1 MTRRGKETDNPVF
14 LLKRKRGGGSAL
26 FRSPLSSWLC
36 CFSCCITEHL
46 LLRSLMRHQ
55 GLRIITV
62 YYKRLVEFCH
72 LVYTDKKIVHDLHT
86 ANLPANAS
94 TQLCVVAQ
102 RASDM
107 KAVDPP
113 TRILASTMHSDV
125 SPQLVTG
132 SVRKYWHKDT
142 TWCVCAP
149 LCAIGLPLQ
158 HVLELQF
165 PQWWR
170 GVEGVNS
177 LTLFLWECDVNSNM
191 GTQWAIKRSCRFVV
205 TEWVFLFY
213 FIISICFFTLY
224 IVL

>member
-36 CFSCCITEHL
+36 CFSCCTTEHL

-113 TRILASTMHSDV
+113 PNLSINNAQWRISSAGNRECEKIPTQRHD
-125 SPQLVTG
+125 LV
-132 SVRKYWHKDT
+132 
-142 TWCVCAP
+142 C
-149 LCAIGLPLQ
+149 LCAIVRHRATAAACSGAAVPT
-158 HVLELQF
+158 V
-165 PQWWR
+165 
-170 GVEGVNS
+170 VEG
-177 LTLFLWECDVNSNM
+177 
-191 GTQWAIKRSCRFVV
+191 SCGCQQLDLIPLRVWCEFKHGNAM
-205 TEWVFLFY
+205 
-213 FIISICFFTLY
+213 SH
-224 IVL
+224 